1 MDYKNTAKAIIEN
14 VGGVD
19 NVQNVS
25 NCMTRLRFALRD
37 ESRAKDREIKNIA
50 GVLQVIKQGGQYQ
63 VVIGNEV
70 TGVMKE
76 IAKLVN
82 TDAGAKPA
90 ETSVT
95 EKKPNPISR
104 FFGFISG
111 CITPIIPVL
120 MGCGMISVLSTILT
134 TIGVLSTTGMTYQIL
149 SIMGNAGF
157 FFLPMILAYT
167 CAKTMGV
174 SPVLAMAVGGV
185 LLHPNLTA
193 LFAAGAPVT
202 FLAIPVTPATYSS
215 SVLPVLITVFLM
227 KYIEKFADWI
237 SPNVIKVFLKPTLVL
252 LISCPL
258 ALIAVGPLGAIMGSW
273 LGMGINFLYSYV
285 GWLTIMLLAALFPF
299 IVMTGMHTTFSPIAI
314 NNLATLGYDAVIYPV
329 ALCSNM
335 AQGAA
340 ALAVAVKSKNKAMR
354 QTGIAAGI
362 TAFIAGVTEPA
373 LYGINLRLKRPII
386 AACIGSGLA
395 GLYCGLTGVRVFTL
409 GGSSNIFTLVTM
421 IDPTTTGAAAFSI
434 VINGAIAMAI
444 SAVVTFI
451 LTLILTKTD
460 IPEMQP
466 EKNAPLQRDEQATV
480 SSAACGSEMNL
491 VSPLSGKTVELSTV
505 SDQTFAS
512 GVVGAGIGIDPA
524 VGKLYAPVDGV
535 VSSFMDTGHAL
546 SIDTAFGANIMLHVG
561 IDTVRLAGKHFT
573 PQVQQGASVKQGDLL
588 LLFDMDAI
596 RKDGYDC
603 TTMITIFN
611 TEDFE
616 QVIPTRSET
625 VMPGDALI
633 SVQPKTAAMIH

>member
-1 MDYKNTAKAIIEN
+1 MDYQKTAKAIIEN
-14 VGGVD
+14 VGGAD
-19 NVQNVS
+19 NVQDIS
-25 NCMTRLRFALRD
+25 NCMTRLRFVLKD
-37 ESRAKDREIKNIA
+37 ESQAKDQSIKDIPE
-50 GVLQVIKQGGQYQ
+50 VLQVIKQGGQYQ

-70 TGVMKE
+70 TSVMKE

-82 TDAGAKPA
+82 LDSPTK
-90 ETSVT
+90 ST
-95 EKKPNPISR
+95 EKPINEKQANPISR

-134 TIGVLSTTGMTYQIL
+134 TIGVLSTTSMTYQIL

-193 LFAAGAPVT
+193 LFAEGAPVT

-215 SVLPVLITVFLM
+215 SVLPILIIVFLM
-227 KYIEKFADWI
+227 KYIEKFADWV

-252 LISCPL
+252 LVSCPL
-258 ALIAVGPLGAIMGSW
+258 ALIAVGPLGAIMGNW
-273 LGMGINFLYSYV
+273 LGMGINFLYSHV

-299 IVMTGMHTTFSPIAI
+299 IVMTGMHTTFSPIAM
-314 NNLATLGYDAVIYPV
+314 NNLATLGYDTVIYPV

-335 AQGAA
+335 AQAAA
-340 ALAVAVKSKNKAMR
+340 ALAVAVKTKNKTMR
-354 QTGIAAGI
+354 QTGVAASI

-373 LYGINLRLKRPII
+373 LYGINLKLKRPVI

-395 GLYCGLTGVRVFTL
+395 GLYCGLTNVRVFTL

-421 IDPTTTGAAAFSI
+421 IDPTTTGMAAFSI

-444 SAVVTFI
+444 SAVATFI

-466 EKNAPLQRDEQATV
+466 ENVAPSQKIEQAIFSV
-480 SSAACGSEMNL
+480 IQGGQKQL
-491 VSPLSGKTVELSTV
+491 VSPLSGRTVELSSV

-512 GVVGAGIGIDPA
+512 GVVGTGIGIDPD
-524 VGKLYAPVDGV
+524 VGMLYAPTDGV

-546 SIDTAFGANIMLHVG
+546 SIDTDFGANILLHVG
-561 IDTVRLAGKHFT
+561 IDTVRLQGKHFT
-573 PQVQQGASVKQGDLL
+573 PQVQSGASVKQGDLL
-588 LLFDMDAI
+588 LTFDMDAI
-596 RKDGYDC
+596 RKEGYDC

-616 QVIPTRSET
+616 QVNPTQNET
-625 VMPGDALI
+625 VTPGDTLLSI
-633 SVQPKTAAMIH
+633 QLKTAAMAH